1 MKLTILDD
9 LEVCEETFITCQTA
23 SLGKRNVCKNVRLE
37 DSKQEYYRGLRFLED
52 FTASTYKTK
61 FQERIRL
68 G

>member
-1 MKLTILDD
+1 MDD
-9 LEVCEETFITCQTA
+9 WEVCEETFITGSICQAA

-52 FTASTYKTK
+52 FTACTYKTK